1 MPLTPAQLRAHLDRH
16 RGVIAFPVTPFD
28 ANLKLDLKGYRQ
40 NIRRLVE
47 HDLCAIVAGA
57 GTGEIHSLSP
67 EEHLELVKATIEE
80 VGGRHPVMAGVG
92 FSPQIARDMTR
103 ACTAAGVDGILI
115 FPPYY
120 PGDANDDGMLAYY
133 RVVASETKRG
143 VFIYSRD
150 HANFSATGVARLAET
165 IPNFV
170 AFKDGQGDLRRYQQ
184 IIARVGERL
193 HWIGGAGDDLV
204 PGYYSLGVRTYT
216 SSIANV
222 APRLSL
228 RLHLL
233 AAARTAG
240 TEAELASLMREL
252 VLPLYAF
259 RARRKGYEVSVMKS
273 QMELSGQRGGRVR
286 PPLNDLTAAEVD
298 ELRGMMGPWKQWL

>member
-1 MPLTPAQLRAHLDRH
+1 MPFTPAQLRSHLDRH

-28 ANLKLDLKGYRQ
+28 SKLRLDLKGYRQ
-40 NIRRLVE
+40 NVRRLVE

-57 GTGEIHSLSP
+57 GTGELHSLSP
-67 EEHLELVKATIEE
+67 EEHLEVVKATLEE
-80 VGGRHPVMAGVG
+80 VDGRRPVMAGVG
-92 FSPQIARDMTR
+92 FSPKIAQEMAG
-103 ACTAAGVDGILI
+103 ACTSAGVDGILI

-120 PGDANDDGMLAYY
+120 PGDPNDDGMLAYY
-133 RVVASETKRG
+133 RSVAAETKRG
-143 VFIYSRD
+143 VLIYSRD
-150 HANFSATGVARLAET
+150 HANFSPAAVAKLADT

-184 IIARVGERL
+184 IIARVGDRL

-216 SSIANV
+216 SSIANT

-228 RLHLL
+228 RLHAL
-233 AAARTAG
+233 ASARTAV
-240 TEAELASLMREL
+240 AESELNELMREL
-252 VLPLYAF
+252 VIPLYAF

-273 QMELSGQRGGRVR
+273 QMDLTGQTGGRVR
-286 PPLNDLTAAEVD
+286 PPLNDLKPEEVAELK
-298 ELRGMMGPWKQWL
+298 ETLGPWKKWL

>member
-1 MPLTPAQLRAHLDRH
+1 MPFTPTQLRAHLDRH

-28 ANLKLDLKGYRQ
+28 AKLRLDLKGYRQ
-40 NIRRLVE
+40 NLRRLVD

-57 GTGEIHSLSP
+57 GTGELHSLSP
-67 EEHLELVKATIEE
+67 AEHLEVVKATLEE
-80 VGGRHPVMAGVG
+80 VKGRRPVMAGVG
-92 FSPQIARDMTR
+92 FSPQTAQEMTR
-103 ACTAAGVDGILI
+103 ACTAEGVDGILI

-133 RVVASETKRG
+133 RNVAAETKRG

-150 HANFSATGVARLAET
+150 HANFSPSAVARLADA

-184 IIARVGERL
+184 IIARIGDRL

-204 PGYYSLGVRTYT
+204 PGYYALGVRTYT

-228 RLHLL
+228 RLHAL

-240 TEAELASLMREL
+240 AEAELATLMREL

-273 QMELSGQRGGRVR
+273 QMDLSGQRGGRVR
-286 PPLNDLTAAEVD
+286 PPLNDLLPAEVQ
-298 ELRGMMGPWKQWL
+298 ELRGLMGPWKQWL